1 VTIVPLLPATAG
13 LQLVITDASWPLRGA
28 FLEALSRC
36 LDNLQCRA
44 PWYPGSAGRIAAFKQ
59 GFPGAQALGV
69 AVPAKGQAQG
79 AIPAEPWQLVTG
91 GCGAW
96 VVGGACRCI
105 EAQRHVVQ
113 ALSMIGSMVYLRCVS
128 NTYHASSRLSQRKH
142 TNPKHVLRIYFVLFC
157 CCRAVA

>member
-1 VTIVPLLPATAG
+1 LTVLQLERILLIVVVFSAAQQVQHYVGNCACLPAIAG

-28 FLEALSRC
+28 FLETLSRC

-59 GFPGAQALGV
+59 RFPGAQALGV

-79 AIPAEPWQLVTG
+79 AIPVEPWQLVTG

-96 VVGGACRCI
+96 V
-105 EAQRHVVQ
+105 AQFHK
-113 ALSMIGSMVYLRCVS
+113 Y
-128 NTYHASSRLSQRKH
+128 
-142 TNPKHVLRIYFVLFC
+142 
-157 CCRAVA
+157 